1 MRCVECGKEIPER
14 ERCCSFCG
22 AVQHTHTY
30 THLSSSTPTTTH
42 CVKCGK
48 LLSRYATKC
57 CYCGAVQSPSNS
69 PTAPSAFNCSSP
81 QPPYYSQKELPMKW
95 YKFLIYFYLFANA
108 IEYFYNFIMSVN
120 NATIF
125 TNDRRLGDL
134 VFAVFYLGMA
144 VYSLITRNALAKY
157 KEIGPRLLLGSYI
170 IIAIASVINILVF
183 SDRLSGTSDD
193 IFIALLISVFTELIM
208 YACNAAYFKK
218 RDHLFKY

>member
-1 MRCVECGKEIPER
+1 
-14 ERCCSFCG
+14 
-22 AVQHTHTY
+22 
-30 THLSSSTPTTTH
+30 
-42 CVKCGK
+42 
-48 LLSRYATKC
+48 
-57 CYCGAVQSPSNS
+57 
-69 PTAPSAFNCSSP
+69 
-81 QPPYYSQKELPMKW
+81 MKW

-144 VYSLITRNALAKY
+144 VYFLITRNALAKY